1 MLVYEDNFGFWNI
14 SEPEERAFFDF
25 VRRQSV
31 LTACERCERPVRLI
45 PPKALC
51 ASCVSALEYGAPA
64 SMKEYGSQE
73 TLLDFAARREGRFLP
88 EFGSFVRGEAIAKMS
103 ELRRKGVRRSD
114 LKIIASDPDLAAI
127 TKDVEALNDA

>member
-1 MLVYEDNFGFWNI
+1 MAVRKRFW
-14 SEPEERAFFDF
+14 
-25 VRRQSV
+25 
-31 LTACERCERPVRLI
+31 
-45 PPKALC
+45 
-51 ASCVSALEYGAPA
+51 
-64 SMKEYGSQE
+64 
-73 TLLDFAARREGRFLP
+73 TLLVRREGRFLP

>member
-1 MLVYEDNFGFWNI
+1 MAVKKRFW
-14 SEPEERAFFDF
+14 
-25 VRRQSV
+25 
-31 LTACERCERPVRLI
+31 
-45 PPKALC
+45 
-51 ASCVSALEYGAPA
+51 
-64 SMKEYGSQE
+64 
-73 TLLDFAARREGRFLP
+73 TLLARREGRFLP